1 MGYIKLGGYEMSTK
15 NKILNTVLVILGV
28 TSLFTENKIIVSL
41 STLGMGIIIII
52 EKITD
57 YITRKMLIKKIKHK
71 NMNCIKVKENNI
83 VTILVSVLLI
93 FIMLISLKS
102 LLNIYPIE
110 NYSIVDI
117 KNYINN
123 FDYSYRMLIFACI
136 ILFIVAILMI
146 VQAIFSTSLVT
157 DDKVIFY
164 DGLIIDIN
172 KIEEIKYKEPL
183 IIKNKKIIRIGKGF
197 IDRNIIIKI
206 EDFDKVKSLLE
217 SKIAF

>member
-1 MGYIKLGGYEMSTK
+1 MSTK

-71 NMNCIKVKENNI
+71 NMNCIKVKENNK

-183 IIKNKKIIRIGKGF
+183 LIKNKKIIRIGKGF

-206 EDFDKVKSLLE
+206 EDFDKVKSVLE

>member
-1 MGYIKLGGYEMSTK
+1 MSTK

-71 NMNCIKVKENNI
+71 NMNCIKVKENNK

>member
-1 MGYIKLGGYEMSTK
+1 
-15 NKILNTVLVILGV
+15 
-28 TSLFTENKIIVSL
+28 
-41 STLGMGIIIII
+41 
-52 EKITD
+52 
-57 YITRKMLIKKIKHK
+57 MLIKKIKHK
-71 NMNCIKVKENNI
+71 NMNCIKVKENNK

-183 IIKNKKIIRIGKGF
+183 LIKNKKIIRIGKGF

>member
-1 MGYIKLGGYEMSTK
+1 MSIK

-28 TSLFTENKIIVSL
+28 TSLFAENKIIGSL
-41 STLGMGIIIII
+41 SILGMVIIIII

-57 YITRKMLIKKIKHK
+57 YLTRKMLIKKIKHK
-71 NMNCIKVKENNI
+71 NMNYIKVKENNK

-183 IIKNKKIIRIGKGF
+183 LIKNKKIIRIGKGF

>member
-1 MGYIKLGGYEMSTK
+1 MSIK

-28 TSLFTENKIIVSL
+28 TSLFTENKIISSL
-41 STLGMGIIIII
+41 STIGMAIVIII
-52 EKITD
+52 ENITD
-57 YITRKMLIKKIKHK
+57 YLTRMILIKKIKHK
-71 NMNCIKVKENNI
+71 NMNCIKVKENNK
-83 VTILVSVLLI
+83 VTILVSLLLI
-93 FIMLISLKS
+93 LSMLISLKS

-117 KNYINN
+117 INYINN
-123 FDYSYRMLIFACI
+123 FDYSYRMLIFTCI
-136 ILFIVAILMI
+136 ILFIVSILMI

-183 IIKNKKIIRIGKGF
+183 FIKNKKIIRIGKGF

-206 EDFDKVKSLLE
+206 EDFDKIKSLLE

>member
-1 MGYIKLGGYEMSTK
+1 MSIK

-28 TSLFTENKIIVSL
+28 TSLFTENKIIASL
-41 STLGMGIIIII
+41 STIGMAIVIII
-52 EKITD
+52 ENITD
-57 YITRKMLIKKIKHK
+57 YLTRMILIKKIKHK
-71 NMNCIKVKENNI
+71 NMNCIKVKENNK
-83 VTILVSVLLI
+83 VTILVLLLLI
-93 FIMLISLKS
+93 LSMLISLKS

-117 KNYINN
+117 INYINN
-123 FDYSYRMLIFACI
+123 FDYSYRMLIFTCI
-136 ILFIVAILMI
+136 ILFIVSILMI

-183 IIKNKKIIRIGKGF
+183 FIKNKKIIRIGKGF

-206 EDFDKVKSLLE
+206 EDFDKIKSLLE

>member
-1 MGYIKLGGYEMSTK
+1 MSIK

-71 NMNCIKVKENNI
+71 NMNCIKVKENNK

-183 IIKNKKIIRIGKGF
+183 LIKNKKIIRIGKGF

>member
-1 MGYIKLGGYEMSTK
+1 MSTK
-15 NKILNTVLVILGV
+15 NKILNTALVILGV

-71 NMNCIKVKENNI
+71 NMNCIKVKENNK

-183 IIKNKKIIRIGKGF
+183 LIKNKKIIRIGKGF

>member
-15 NKILNTVLVILGV
+15 NKILNTALVILGV

-71 NMNCIKVKENNI
+71 NMNCIKVKENNK

-183 IIKNKKIIRIGKGF
+183 LIKNKKIIRIGKGF

>member
-1 MGYIKLGGYEMSTK
+1 MSIK

-28 TSLFTENKIIVSL
+28 TSLFAENKIIGSL
-41 STLGMGIIIII
+41 SILGMVIIIII

-57 YITRKMLIKKIKHK
+57 YLTRKMLIKKIKHK
-71 NMNCIKVKENNI
+71 NMNYIKVKENNK

-146 VQAIFSTSLVT
+146 VQAIFIV
-157 DDKVIFY
+157 V
-164 DGLIIDIN
+164 
-172 KIEEIKYKEPL
+172 
-183 IIKNKKIIRIGKGF
+183 
-197 IDRNIIIKI
+197 
-206 EDFDKVKSLLE
+206 
-217 SKIAF
+217 

>member
-1 MGYIKLGGYEMSTK
+1 MSTK

>member
-1 MGYIKLGGYEMSTK
+1 MSIK

-28 TSLFTENKIIVSL
+28 TSLFAENKIIGSL
-41 STLGMGIIIII
+41 SILGMVIIIII

-71 NMNCIKVKENNI
+71 NMNYIKVKENNK

-183 IIKNKKIIRIGKGF
+183 LIKNKKIIRIGKGF

>member
-28 TSLFTENKIIVSL
+28 TSLFAENKIIGSL
-41 STLGMGIIIII
+41 SILGMVIIIII

-57 YITRKMLIKKIKHK
+57 YLTRKMLIKKIKHK
-71 NMNCIKVKENNI
+71 NMNYIKVKENNK

-183 IIKNKKIIRIGKGF
+183 LIKNKKIIRIGKGF

>member
-71 NMNCIKVKENNI
+71 NMNCIKVKENNK

-172 KIEEIKYKEPL
+172 KIEEIK
-183 IIKNKKIIRIGKGF
+183 IKDYI
-197 IDRNIIIKI
+197 
-206 EDFDKVKSLLE
+206 
-217 SKIAF
+217 

>member
-1 MGYIKLGGYEMSTK
+1 MSIK
-15 NKILNTVLVILGV
+15 NKIFNTVLVILVV
-28 TSLFTENKIIVSL
+28 TSLFTENKIIGSL
-41 STLGMGIIIII
+41 SILVMAIVIII
-52 EKITD
+52 EKVTD
-57 YITRKMLIKKIKHK
+57 YLTRKMLIKKIKHK
-71 NMNCIKVKENNI
+71 NMNCIKVKENNK

-183 IIKNKKIIRIGKGF
+183 LIKNKKIIRIGKGF